1 MRKEHCVVIGNGPA
15 GNKAAVTLRE
25 HAPEARVTV
34 IGQETVHQYQPNL
47 LPDYIAGK
55 SSEADLYVTD
65 SEFYRERDIRR
76 RLGQRV
82 VNVDFHNR
90 DLILDHNERIRFT
103 GLIVACGAKPRIP
116 EPLQVFEDLF
126 LTLKTMADAK
136 AWIEKLA
143 HVEDLLILGGDLT
156 SLSLTRALLSV
167 GKRVIFILCE
177 ESFWPVRLTPD
188 VREQCAQKLVDN
200 GVEVTECRKIR
211 GLARLSEHSIEVRTD
226 SRTMVVGAVGAFFGL
241 VPDVKFLA
249 RSGLDIERGILVDEH
264 LKTCFDHVY
273 AAGDCAQVYHPGLK
287 DYWVSIGYSNAV
299 ELGRVAALNLLG
311 GILSVDVPR
320 EKIFE
325 LDGIIANT
333 SWWTEF

>member
-1 MRKEHCVVIGNGPA
+1 VVIGNGPA
-15 GNKAAVTLRE
+15 GNKAAVILRE
-25 HAPEARVTV
+25 HAPEVRVTV

-47 LPDYIAGK
+47 LPNYIAGK

-65 SEFYRERDIRR
+65 SDFYRERDIKL

-82 VNVDFHNR
+82 VNVDFDNR

-103 GLIVACGAKPRIP
+103 GLIVACGGKPRIP
-116 EPLQVFEDLF
+116 EPLQIFGDLF
-126 LTLKTMADAK
+126 LTLKTLVDAK
-136 AWIEKLA
+136 AWVEKLA

-156 SLSLTRALLSV
+156 SLSLTRTLLSM

-188 VREQCAQKLVDN
+188 VREQCAQKLADN
-200 GVEVTECRKIR
+200 GVEVTKCRKIR
-211 GLARLSEHSIEVRTD
+211 GLARVSEHSIEVRTD

-264 LKTCFDHVY
+264 LKTCLDHVY

-311 GILSVDVPR
+311 GMLSVDVPR
-320 EKIFE
+320 DKIFE